1 MTYWII
7 FAVVAAMALLWQ
19 GSRWLRRKRIER
31 RLRNAMGGSVPGK
44 LSVGGRRTS
53 PAGNNVSPQVQGK
66 LLRLLGNHQP
76 TVDRLVDQ
84 ARWKNPG
91 ESEQWYWEKVLYD
104 LERDRWR

>member
-1 MTYWII
+1 MTYLTI
-7 FAVVAAMALLWQ
+7 FAVVAVAVVLWQ
-19 GSRWLRRKRIER
+19 GSKWQQRKKIER
-31 RLRNAMGGSVPGK
+31 SLRNALGAHSQ
-44 LSVGGRRTS
+44 LNLGGRRAN
-53 PAGNNVSPQVQGK
+53 AGHNNVSPQVRRK

>member
-1 MTYWII
+1 MTYLTI
-7 FAVVAAMALLWQ
+7 FAVVAVAVVLWQ
-19 GSRWLRRKRIER
+19 GSKWQQRKKIER
-31 RLRNAMGGSVPGK
+31 SLRNALGAHNQ
-44 LSVGGRRTS
+44 LSLGGRWAT
-53 PAGNNVSPQVQGK
+53 AGNKQVSPQVRHK
-66 LLRLLGNHQP
+66 LRLLLGNHQP

>member
-1 MTYWII
+1 MTYLTI
-7 FAVVAAMALLWQ
+7 FAVVAVAVVLLRGSTWWQ
-19 GSRWLRRKRIER
+19 RKKIER
-31 RLRNAMGGSVPGK
+31 RLRNTLGAHSQ
-44 LSVGGRRTS
+44 LNLGGRRGN
-53 PAGNNVSPQVQGK
+53 AGNNNVSPQVRRK

>member
-1 MTYWII
+1 MTYLTI
-7 FAVVAAMALLWQ
+7 FAVVAVAVVLWQ
-19 GSRWLRRKRIER
+19 GSKWQQRKKIER
-31 RLRNAMGGSVPGK
+31 SLRNSLGAHNQ
-44 LSVGGRRTS
+44 LTLGGRRAN
-53 PAGNNVSPQVQGK
+53 AGNNNVSPQVRRK

-91 ESEQWYWEKVLYD
+91 EAEQWYWEKVLYD